1 MKKVFRILLILAIL
15 CTSGCDFLRRV
26 AGRPT
31 SAELESKAE
40 RLEAARTEKL
50 EAARAEKA
58 KAAVQDSIKTVS
70 PEKIE
75 ASLKELGRMKVC
87 ISSEFRYGSPV
98 KPIQYK
104 YNVIAGVFRNTD
116 SAAGIV
122 EKAKAKGY
130 GAFLI
135 AFTAGVNAV
144 CLAGADSPETFP
156 GIIARARE
164 DGLSP
169 SDTWVYIKKD

>member
-15 CTSGCDFLRRV
+15 CTTGCDFLRRV

-31 SAELESKAE
+31 SAELERKA
-40 RLEAARTEKL
+40 EKL
-50 EAARAEKA
+50 EAVKAEKA
-58 KAAVQDSIKTVS
+58 KIAEQDSLKSVT

-75 ASLKELGRMKVC
+75 VSPERVEASLRELRRMKVC

-104 YNVIAGVFRNTD
+104 YNVIAGVFRNAD
-116 SAAGIV
+116 SAAGLV
-122 EKAKAKGY
+122 EKAKAEGY

-135 AFTAGVNAV
+135 TFTAGVNAV
-144 CLAGADSPETFP
+144 CLSGADSPETFP
-156 GIIARARE
+156 GIIAKARE
-164 DGLSP
+164 DGMCP
-169 SDTWVYIKKD
+169 SDTWVYVKKD